1 MEGLVMKTLLKS
13 ALIASAIFATT
24 AASAATVTLKVSD
37 LAFSAGPTF
46 DFAATLANAQAAEA
60 SFLSSLNGPKVT
72 EDFESVAYQINSQT
86 VAGNQNKSWVG
97 SGSTINTAVG
107 TFVLKTAGQ
116 GSSSWSDNTNAA
128 NNLLL
133 IESDATGEY
142 GRESVSPN
150 KGHWLDSNDAKEV
163 VWTLGAPLS
172 GNFNAFGFYLSD
184 SSDVAGKLTL
194 KFADQNTIDFDLKDL
209 LANTSTNGNVRYV
222 TVISNSS
229 ILNGTLTFKA
239 TQGNDGWGI
248 DDITVGSVPEPGS
261 ILLMGLG
268 LLGLGAARRR
278 TKAQ

>member
-1 MEGLVMKTLLKS
+1 MKTLLKS

-37 LAFSAGPTF
+37 LAFTAGPTF
-46 DFAATLANAQAAEA
+46 DFAGTLANAQAAEA
-60 SFLSSLNGPKVT
+60 AFLSSLNGPSVA
-72 EDFESVAYQINSQT
+72 ENFESLALQVN
-86 VAGNQNKSWVG
+86 GNVGADENKSWVG
-97 SGSTINTAVG
+97 SGALVAGKSTINTAVG
-107 TFVLKTAGQ
+107 TFVLNTAGQ
-116 GSSSWSDNTNAA
+116 GSSSWTDNTNAA

-142 GRESVSPN
+142 GRESVAPN

-172 GNFNAFGFYLSD
+172 GNFNAFGFYLAD

-209 LANTSTNGNVRYV
+209 LTNTSTNGNVRYV
-222 TVISNSS
+222 TVISDSS
-229 ILNGTLTFKA
+229 ILNGSLTLKA